1 MKKIYNNIIPFPGYK
16 AMTVWPV
23 IFVRSDAREHFGIVD
38 ENHESIHG
46 AQQKEML
53 VVGAVITLILFLL
66 GCCWWSL
73 LALPVFFWWYIIE
86 WFIRFFMYSTK
97 TEAYRNISFEQEA
110 YLNESY
116 FHFLSKRKCFGWV
129 RYIRLKTYI
138 KNTPD
143 YRNSMERTTDLE
155 MDNF

>member
-1 MKKIYNNIIPFPGYK
+1 
-16 AMTVWPV
+16 MTVWPV
-23 IFVRSDAREHFGIVD
+23 IFVRSDARERFIIVD

-53 VVGAVITLILFLL
+53 VVGAVITIILFLL
-66 GCCWWSL
+66 GCGWWSL

-86 WFIRFFMYSTK
+86 WFIRFLMYNTQ

-110 YLNESY
+110 YLNEAD

-129 RYIRLKTYI
+129 R
-138 KNTPD
+138 
-143 YRNSMERTTDLE
+143 
-155 MDNF
+155 

>member
-1 MKKIYNNIIPFPGYK
+1 MKKVYSNIFPVKGFE
-16 AMTVWPV
+16 AMTIWPFLF
-23 IFVRSDAREHFGIVD
+23 IRKDMAWAFNTIG

-46 AQQKEML
+46 AQQREML
-53 VVGAVITLILFLL
+53 AVGAVITIILFLL
-66 GCCWWSL
+66 GCSWWSL
-73 LALPVFFWWYIIE
+73 LTLPVFFWWYIIE
-86 WFIRFFMYSTK
+86 WFVRFIMYSTQ

-110 YLNESY
+110 YLNESD

-129 RYIRLKTYI
+129 RYIRLKTYV

-143 YRNSMERTTDLE
+143 YRNSMERTTELE

>member
-23 IFVRSDAREHFGIVD
+23 IFVLSDARGHFGIVD

-46 AQQKEML
+46 IQQKEML
-53 VVGAVITLILFLL
+53 VVGAVITLILFLI
-66 GCCWWSL
+66 GCGWWSL

-86 WFIRFFMYSTK
+86 WFVRFLMYNTQ

-110 YLNESY
+110 YLNESD
-116 FHFLSKRKCFGWV
+116 FHFLSKRKRFGWV